1 MSVLDLARLQFAFTT
16 VYHFLFVP
24 LTLGLSIIV
33 AIMHTMYFASKDPG
47 RKETMKRLTKY
58 FGALFIINYAI
69 GIVTGIVQEFQFG
82 MGWADYSRYV
92 GDIFGAP
99 LAVEALLAF
108 FIESTFLGVWA
119 FGWDKLP
126 KAVHLATIWLVAVAS
141 NISAYVILAANT
153 WMQHPV
159 GFTVNQQAGRA
170 ELNDFLRVVL
180 NSQAGVTFAHVFT
193 TAAVTSCIFVAAIA
207 GYNVIKKNEHGKP
220 MLPVLATTLA
230 AAVVFTFL
238 ALNVTGDMSA
248 VTIMNDQPLKLA
260 AAVGTLNQDA
270 TSAATAKTAEASG
283 AAASSADLVSQFEQ
297 KFGPGDYYPPAAATR
312 VSFQVMVYGGYVIIG
327 LSLLVLALLVLL
339 RLVLRM
345 RSAAYLWLL
354 FIALPLPYICNTAG
368 WLVREFGRLP
378 FSVYGFLLLKDSIS
392 PTLQSSQVLF
402 SLIAFT
408 LVYLV
413 LAVIGFGLMIKYVR
427 NNGKFDD
434 QILE

>member
-327 LSLLVLALLVLL
+327 LSLLVLALLVVL